1 MKFHRLAAV
10 SAFLNAII
18 LSCGGA
24 ADPDEIVIRAEDLER
39 SSVVDPVARIPDT
52 VAFSPD
58 TIQFPVDSLSVDSLD
73 TAAADSIP
81 DSLGIPADT
90 VLTLPDTTGSPW
102 AFMAL
107 EISGS
112 LYQSIEGIR
121 GIDPDVLGA
130 HCVRCMWWD
139 LNPWRDLI
147 AGDSLYLLFDTLGSN
162 LRENS
167 IVCLKYVPVQGSSN
181 HPFSVYTFRR
191 TGDNYPS
198 IWYSDGRE
206 AVRLLDRLP
215 VPTFEEVTGIYG
227 EPREGHTHAGV
238 DFKAPEGT
246 PVRTLMGGTVSRTNW
261 NTAYNGYCVEVDMGG
276 YSEIFI
282 HLESIATGIVPGTRL
297 NAGDQI
303 GTVGNT
309 GRSYTPHLH
318 YQINDSEGNAIDP
331 YLYFS
336 SHVRW
341 LGEQDQEE
349 FREFR
354 ERCDRLLS
362 GEDRT

>member
-1 MKFHRLAAV
+1 MKSCPLLAASV
-10 SAFLNAII
+10 LLISIA

-24 ADPDEIVIRAEDLER
+24 PDSYEIVIRAEDLER
-39 SSVVDPVARIPDT
+39 SPIVDPVAGNPDT
-52 VAFSPD
+52 MVFRPD
-58 TIQFPVDSLSVDSLD
+58 TIRLPVDSLYDDSLDSASVDSL
-73 TAAADSIP
+73 P
-81 DSLGIPADT
+81 DSLRITADT
-90 VLTLPDTTGSPW
+90 LLTPVDAAESPW
-102 AFMAL
+102 VFMAL
-107 EISGS
+107 EIRGS
-112 LYQSIEGIR
+112 LYSSIEGVR
-121 GIDPDVLGA
+121 GIDPAVLGA

-139 LNPWRDLI
+139 IDPWRDLI
-147 AGDSLYLLFDTLGSN
+147 AGDSLYILFDTLGSGR
-162 LRENS
+162 RENS
-167 IVCLKYVPVQGSSN
+167 IVCLRYVPVHGSTN
-181 HPFSVYTFRR
+181 HPFTAFTYLKA
-191 TGDNYPS
+191 GDNYPS

-206 AVRLLDRLP
+206 VVRLLDRMP
-215 VPTFEEVTGIYG
+215 VPTFEEITGIYG

-282 HLESIATGIVPGTRL
+282 HLEGISPGISPGTSL
-297 NAGDQI
+297 AAGDQI

-309 GRSYTPHLH
+309 GSSYTPHLH

-336 SHVRW
+336 SHARW
-341 LGEQDQEE
+341 LGEEDIEE

-354 ERCDRLLS
+354 ERCDTLLS
-362 GEDRT
+362 QGDRT